1 MSRRTVALVLTATAL
16 VAGAC
21 SSSKHTVAT
30 TPPTVSIAPAVTSSA
45 ADTSSS
51 AAPSSSAP
59 AASGLSGTWNGT
71 YSGSFTGTFVLNWTQ
86 SSSTLSGQINLSTA
100 GTLPVNGTL
109 SGGSI
114 NFGTVGST
122 VITYTGSVSGNSMS
136 GHWQIAGGADG
147 SGTWN
152 ASKA

>member
-21 SSSKHTVAT
+21 SSSKHTVTT
-30 TPPTVSIAPAVTSSA
+30 TPPTVSIPAAVSTSASV
-45 ADTSSS
+45 TSSS
-51 AAPSSSAP
+51 AAPSSSA

-86 SSSTLSGQINLSTA
+86 TSSTLSGQINLSTA

-136 GHWQIAGGADG
+136 GHWQIAGGAGG